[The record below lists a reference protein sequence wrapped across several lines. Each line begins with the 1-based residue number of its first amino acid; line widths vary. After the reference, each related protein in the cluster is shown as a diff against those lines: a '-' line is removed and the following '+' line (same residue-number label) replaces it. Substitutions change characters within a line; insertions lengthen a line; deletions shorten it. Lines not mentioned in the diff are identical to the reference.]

1 MGYEKRKRKT
11 GSEQTGTADT
21 TSVFTGQHKF
31 VNATLNDKDR
41 DWLGSNEG
49 TLYDCVVE
57 LMEAMGRE
65 YALRVAY
72 DYKTTRFT
80 AMLTCLVNDHP
91 NTGLILS
98 MRGATPADAIYA
110 LYYVHEHKS
119 EGLWRSVAPE
129 DKPQSRWG

>member
-1 MGYEKRKRKT
+1 MGYEKRKRKS
-11 GSEQTGTADT
+11 GSQQTGTTDAT
-21 TSVFTGQHKF
+21 TVFTGQHKF
-31 VNATLNDKDR
+31 INVTLTDQDKD
-41 DWLGSNEG
+41 WLSSNEG
-49 TLYDCVVE
+49 ALYDSIVE

-72 DYKTTRFT
+72 DYKTSRFT

-91 NTGLILS
+91 NSGLILS

-110 LYYVHEHKS
+110 LHYVHEHKS

-129 DKPQSRWG
+129 DKPSSRWG